1 MDKLKQLYAAAYG
14 EEPCSVER
22 LAASGSN
29 RAYYRLSGDKC
40 PGGSVIGVVG
50 ESRDENNAFVKITR
64 HFTLRK
70 LPVPR
75 ILAVSD
81 DGMRYLQTDL
91 GNRTL
96 FDALQKGRSA
106 GGRYTVKER
115 RLIERTIEAL
125 PELQFR
131 GARGLDFSCCYPQP
145 EFDRTGVLFDL
156 YYFKYCFL
164 KAAGI
169 DFHEM
174 KLEAAFQLMADEL
187 TAEHCESFMY
197 RDFQARNVM
206 LADDGSPR
214 FIDYQG
220 GRRGPCEY
228 DVASFLWQ
236 ASARYS
242 PALRKELVAKYIA
255 SARRYADIDEER
267 FRKRLPLFV
276 LFRLMQVL
284 GAYGFRGYYERKPH
298 FINSIPPAVT
308 NLRNLLAEGACPY
321 PYLNQVLTSICALPQ
336 YAEPK
341 AKKAERADGYRV
353 ATTNV
358 YSAHEEDGPAT
369 WSKYDGKGKL
379 VVRVYSFSFHKG
391 IPADE
396 SGNGGGYVFDCRG
409 THNPG
414 RYEPYKNLTGL
425 DEPVIRFLEDDGEI
439 LKFLDSVYNLADTH
453 VFRYMQ
459 RGFTDIMFSFGCTGG
474 QHRSVYGAQHLA
486 EHLNRKFGV
495 EVRVCHREQNISS
508 VLPADEK
515 LYENALQGN

>member
-1 MDKLKQLYAAAYG
+1 MEKLKELYTATYG
-14 EEPCSVER
+14 EAPKSVER
-22 LAASGSN
+22 LEASGSN
-29 RAYYRLSGDKC
+29 RVYYRLCGDKC
-40 PGGSVIGVVG
+40 PEGSVVGVVG
-50 ESRDENNAFVKITR
+50 QSADENNAFIKITQ

-70 LPVPR
+70 LPVPH
-75 ILAVSD
+75 IFAVAK

-96 FDALQKGRSA
+96 YEALQKGRNA

-115 RLIERTIEAL
+115 KLLERTIEAL

-145 EFDRTGVLFDL
+145 EFDRTGVLFDM

-164 KAAGI
+164 KAVNI

-187 TAEHCESFMY
+187 TAEHSESFLY

-206 LADDGSPR
+206 LSDDGRPF

-242 PALRKELVAKYIA
+242 DSLRKELVAKYVA
-255 SARRYADIDEER
+255 SARHYIDIDEKH

-276 LFRLMQVL
+276 LFRLLQVL

-298 FINSIPPAVT
+298 FINSIPPAIT
-308 NLRNLLAEGACPY
+308 NLRNLFNEGACPY
-321 PYLNQVLTSICALPQ
+321 PYLNEILLKICALPQ
-336 YAEPK
+336 FEEHKPREFK
-341 AKKAERADGYRV
+341 RDDGFRV

-358 YSAHEEDGPAT
+358 YPAHEEDGPPT
-369 WSKYDGKGKL
+369 YSKYDGKGKL
-379 VVRVYSFSFHKG
+379 VVRVFSFSFHKG
-391 IPADE
+391 IPEDT

-439 LKFLDSVYNLADTH
+439 LKFLDSVYKLADSH
-453 VFRYMQ
+453 VIRYMQ

-486 EHLNRKFGV
+486 EHLNKKFGV
-495 EVRVCHREQNISS
+495 EVRICHREQKINS
-508 VLPADEK
+508 VLPANDEK
-515 LYENALQGN
+515 YDAAKAQ